1 MLSKKLFLLY
11 AVLFAM
17 LSASAQPFI
26 NEVRAFAKQDSMA
39 KPPEGAILLIGSS
52 SFTKWK
58 DVGDYF
64 PDKTI
69 ELIQKIKMIVNSM
82 KMDEKELIHWRKR
95 KFDSALKALKCS

>member
-1 MLSKKLFLLY
+1 LSKKLFLLY

-17 LSASAQPFI
+17 SSAPAQPFI
-26 NEVRAFAKQDSMA
+26 NEIKAFAKQDSMA

-69 ELIQKIKMIVNSM
+69 VNRAFGGSSLPHLI
-82 KMDEKELIHWRKR
+82 DYAE
-95 KFDSALKALKCS
+95 